1 MIKRNLF
8 AALAF
13 MAASTSVAQ
22 TPELGIVK
30 KTDCGFFWRYD
41 FNYSTTDVD
50 GVTPITLSAAIFMS
64 SSIHENRSA
73 ARGCALINHYTITSN
88 ADRPT
93 NVSRF
98 DTLEGLISSSN
109 YFLIESDGFGFGIDS
124 LRNQKYLQGL
134 GYSQGGHS
142 GMWVNRLVAEG
153 YRSDELPKIDYSIL
167 GGGPY
172 DMYQHYCKLLNED
185 KSQYPVALPL
195 ILSGMIDAGGNK
207 VKNEDIFTDDVVA
220 VLPSLFDSK
229 QYDTDHIN
237 DYFYDN
243 FGGNKDEGIEMS
255 KIVKEAF
262 FQPEKEPMSD
272 IVYHLKENSLVYDT
286 WAPNKTDSI
295 TFVHSPADE
304 VVPYLNQESMEQ
316 HLKDVGY
323 TAFDIDS
330 SSDFTHTETGTLYVF
345 KVALTLSEYIPTGM
359 EEHFRN
365 TPGECLHDIYSIDG
379 KLIHKNAKMSKV
391 YPTLPKGIYVVKGR
405 KIVKK

>member
-1 MIKRNLF
+1 
-8 AALAF
+8 
-13 MAASTSVAQ
+13 
-22 TPELGIVK
+22 
-30 KTDCGFFWRYD
+30 
-41 FNYSTTDVD
+41 
-50 GVTPITLSAAIFMS
+50 
-64 SSIHENRSA
+64 
-73 ARGCALINHYTITSN
+73 
-88 ADRPT
+88 
-93 NVSRF
+93 
-98 DTLEGLISSSN
+98 
-109 YFLIESDGFGFGIDS
+109 
-124 LRNQKYLQGL
+124 
-134 GYSQGGHS
+134 
-142 GMWVNRLVAEG
+142 MWVNRLVAEG

-304 VVPYLNQESMEQ
+304 VVPYLNQENMEQ

-323 TAFDIDS
+323 TSTVPATS
-330 SSDFTHTETGTLYVF
+330 SIR
-345 KVALTLSEYIPTGM
+345 KR
-359 EEHFRN
+359 EHYM
-365 TPGECLHDIYSIDG
+365 YSRS
-379 KLIHKNAKMSKV
+379 H
-391 YPTLPKGIYVVKGR
+391 
-405 KIVKK
+405 